1 VVQIVVTLTAI
12 AGAGG
17 GCRRGPAPPSPAAS
31 SPVVASVGGVAIHA
45 EAVAAEMRRRGFDA
59 RQALERLVSFE
70 LLAREAGERVG
81 PPDVEDRAGVDAM
94 MVQRLIERE
103 IEPRLVAAA
112 IPAEEVRALYERG
125 KKRFVHGRLVEVAVL
140 AVFTGARMAPE
151 PRARAAATARAL
163 AAAAAARPGLAA
175 ADLQALSGDPA
186 WSEKGVGFSVTWQ
199 SLDEPFPRV
208 LGEAVHALTAPGQT
222 TPLVGDETGYYIA
235 RYLSEKPPANVTF
248 EQAAPQLRVEMHEPW
263 RRQKFLRLT
272 MELGA
277 EHEVEVFPDR
287 FPLLAPD
294 R

>member
-12 AGAGG
+12 AGGG
-17 GCRRGPAPPSPAAS
+17 AACWRGPAPPSPAGS
-31 SPVVASVGGVAIHA
+31 SPVVAEVGGVAIHA
-45 EAVAAEMRRRGFDA
+45 AAVAAEMRRLGVDA

-81 PPDVEDRAGVDAM
+81 PPDVEDRAEVDAI

-112 IPAEEVRALYERG
+112 IPDEEVRALYERG
-125 KKRFVHGRLVEVAVL
+125 KKRFVHGRLVEVAVM

-163 AAAAAARPGLAA
+163 AAAVAARPGRTA
-175 ADLQALSGDPA
+175 ADLQTLSGDPA
-186 WSEKGVGFSVTWQ
+186 WSERGVGFTVTWQ

-208 LGEAVHALTAPGQT
+208 LGEAIHALHDPGQT

-248 EQAAPQLRVEMHEPW
+248 EQAAPQLRAEMHEPW

>member
-12 AGAGG
+12 AGGG
-17 GCRRGPAPPSPAAS
+17 CSCRRGPAPPRPAGS
-31 SPVVASVGGVAIHA
+31 SPVVAEVGGVAIHA
-45 EAVAAEMRRRGFDA
+45 EAVAAEMRRRGLDA

-81 PPDVEDRAGVDAM
+81 PPEVEDRAEVDAM

-112 IPAEEVRALYERG
+112 IPDDEVRALYERG

-151 PRARAAATARAL
+151 PRARAAATAGAL
-163 AAAAAARPGLAA
+163 AAAVAARPGRAA
-175 ADLQALSGDPA
+175 ADLQALAGDPA
-186 WSEKGVGFSVTWQ
+186 WGERGVGFTVTWQ

-208 LGEAVHALTAPGQT
+208 LGEAVHALAGPGQT

-248 EQAAPQLRVEMHEPW
+248 DQAAPQLRAEMHEPW

-287 FPLLAPD
+287 FPLLAPV